1 MAIFARSP
9 KTRIFCKRAKGGPS
23 KIFKNRPKNSPRLKG
38 PKAHSRKRH
47 YPLICTHLKCKHCRQ
62 FWRKQQLQTS
72 PNGQVMAIFTRS
84 FKTRIFWKSA
94 KRGPREIFQKS
105 SKKKTSF
112 ERQKSTLA
120 QIVLCCTYYA
130 LKILALP
137 NPEFKI
143 LADFK
148 ILAFQNREFKILA
161 LQKPEFKILAHLK
174 ISNILNLRFW
184 PISRF

>member
-1 MAIFARSP
+1 MAKLWQFSR
-9 KTRIFCKRAKGGPS
+9 GHS
-23 KIFKNRPKNSPRLKG
+23 KPAFFEKVQSGDQGKFFKNRP
-38 PKAHSRKRH
+38 
-47 YPLICTHLKCKHCRQ
+47 
-62 FWRKQQLQTS
+62 
-72 PNGQVMAIFTRS
+72 
-84 FKTRIFWKSA
+84 
-94 KRGPREIFQKS
+94 
-105 SKKKTSF
+105 KKKTSF

-120 QIVLCCTYYA
+120 QIVLCCNYYA

-148 ILAFQNREFKILA
+148 ILAFQNRKFKILA
-161 LQKPEFKILAHLK
+161 LQKPEFKIMAHLKILPFQNPEFKILAQLK